1 MVGLLALIALTFRP
15 VVEGDG
21 VGYYAYLHAILVS
34 HSLRLSNEYSAA
46 VSSHV
51 PVYLPLVTTKTST
64 GRLADYFPIGSAVMA
79 APAYLVALWLRP
91 SGEPQYG
98 SPFVEAFTLASLA
111 YGLMGLAISYRLASS
126 VTGNRR
132 AALVGV
138 AGATVATPA
147 VYYLLSD
154 PSYSQT
160 FSVFCVSAFLYL
172 WFAHPPHS
180 AKGWFGL
187 GVLGGIMAMTRFQ
200 DGLLLAIVLVDARRL
215 RWPALWLIPGVL
227 IGFAPQFV
235 TDQVQFNTWLPQ
247 RPPGQDLDL
256 LHSHYLDTLFSS
268 RDGVL
273 VWSPVALVAVVGLIF
288 IRDRRLQMAVV
299 VALVLETLII
309 GAAPDPVGRSFGA
322 RRFVDLVP
330 VAAVGVAAFAERF
343 GPKISL
349 ALVGLLCAWNIVLE
363 ANFEYLMS
371 SSPGSG
377 YVSLLSGQA
386 AALAYVPR
394 LLAKGG
400 AVRDLLLWSQSHR
413 PFDPVKGILMVALEA
428 ASLGAAAAVAARP
441 STQRRAAFGQERDAN
456 HEQGHNPSG

>member
-1 MVGLLALIALTFRP
+1 MGSPSPTATRMVRNLRIMNARALRPMRGPRKRLGPRESSRTRRAIASNAGRRTARATAAAVTSKARFSIVGAERRTTGLTAARIVAETRRPSGSRPGFVHRPALPRVSTAVAMVGLLALIALTFRP

-200 DGLLLAIVLVDARRL
+200 D
-215 RWPALWLIPGVL
+215 
-227 IGFAPQFV
+227 
-235 TDQVQFNTWLPQ
+235 
-247 RPPGQDLDL
+247 
-256 LHSHYLDTLFSS
+256 
-268 RDGVL
+268 
-273 VWSPVALVAVVGLIF
+273 
-288 IRDRRLQMAVV
+288 
-299 VALVLETLII
+299 
-309 GAAPDPVGRSFGA
+309 
-322 RRFVDLVP
+322 
-330 VAAVGVAAFAERF
+330 
-343 GPKISL
+343 
-349 ALVGLLCAWNIVLE
+349 
-363 ANFEYLMS
+363 
-371 SSPGSG
+371 
-377 YVSLLSGQA
+377 
-386 AALAYVPR
+386 
-394 LLAKGG
+394 
-400 AVRDLLLWSQSHR
+400 
-413 PFDPVKGILMVALEA
+413 
-428 ASLGAAAAVAARP
+428 
-441 STQRRAAFGQERDAN
+441 
-456 HEQGHNPSG
+456 